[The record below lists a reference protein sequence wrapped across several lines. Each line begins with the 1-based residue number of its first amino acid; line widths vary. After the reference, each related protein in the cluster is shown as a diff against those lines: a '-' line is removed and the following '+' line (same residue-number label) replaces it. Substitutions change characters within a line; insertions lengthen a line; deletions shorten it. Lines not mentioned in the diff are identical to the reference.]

1 MNYGQYHT
9 IKIYNKKQKKQ
20 KTLKGNAMYGNKQ
33 FATDTRS
40 TIVVKERNSK
50 NPIGK
55 GYHPTKND
63 TRKYRNKHP

>member
-40 TIVVKERNSK
+40 TIRSE
-50 NPIGK
+50 G
-55 GYHPTKND
+55 TKQ
-63 TRKYRNKHP
+63 